1 MTQAAS
7 VAGRCRIPDSGR
19 AVCRCLRTW
28 LFGEPFEGLVTAR
41 GTASYEKRKSAM
53 RLRLPTINHRLPA
66 CQPTARMCGLL
77 DRVGGALV
85 DERERLELK
94 AIEMLKEPKRLVQPE
109 PVDHAWWDDGSG
121 VYSIG

>member
-1 MTQAAS
+1 
-7 VAGRCRIPDSGR
+7 
-19 AVCRCLRTW
+19 
-28 LFGEPFEGLVTAR
+28 
-41 GTASYEKRKSAM
+41 M
-53 RLRLPTINHRLPA
+53 RLRLPTINHRLPT

-77 DRVGGALV
+77 DRVGDALAE
-85 DERERLELK
+85 ERERLELK